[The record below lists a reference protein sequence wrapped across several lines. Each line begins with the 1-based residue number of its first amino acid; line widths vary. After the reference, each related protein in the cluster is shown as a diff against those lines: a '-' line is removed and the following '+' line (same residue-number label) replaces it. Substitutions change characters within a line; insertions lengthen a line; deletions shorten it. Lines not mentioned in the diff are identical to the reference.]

1 VEKKQGYSK
10 IEEVALRTGLTKR
23 ALRYYEDIQ
32 LLHPIRKESG
42 YRLYA
47 EEDIQ
52 KLIRIKELKE
62 SLGFTLNEVKDI
74 LDLEK
79 KLYSILKNNM
89 TDEEEI
95 ERSKERVQKMIELVE
110 NKKKTLD
117 RAKAKYK
124 EVLKKLEEISGQN
137 RKKI

>member
-1 VEKKQGYSK
+1 MEKKQGYSK